1 MNDET
6 KNGILY
12 VVSGPSG
19 AGKSSIIKRAL
30 QSVQGFSYSVSF
42 TTRPARP
49 DETDGI
55 DYFFV
60 DNTGFDEII
69 EKNDFLEWAN
79 VHGYRYGTSKSHVEK
94 KLDEGYNIILDVD
107 VQGAVNIKNV
117 LPERTVTI
125 FVAPPSY
132 DDLSKRLSQRATEN
146 ERDLKK
152 RLEDA
157 KAELAKIP
165 YFDYLIVNSVLA
177 ESISQLIS
185 IIIAEQLKV
194 KRVAEH
200 LGQYTFFRNNP

>member
-19 AGKSSIIKRAL
+19 AGKSSIIKKAL

-42 TTRPARP
+42 TTRPVRP
-49 DETDGI
+49 DEADGI
-55 DYFFV
+55 
-60 DNTGFDEII
+60 DEII

-94 KLDEGYNIILDVD
+94 KLDDGYNIILDVD

>member
-1 MNDET
+1 M
-6 KNGILY
+6 
-12 VVSGPSG
+12 
-19 AGKSSIIKRAL
+19 
-30 QSVQGFSYSVSF
+30 
-42 TTRPARP
+42 
-49 DETDGI
+49 
-55 DYFFV
+55 
-60 DNTGFDEII
+60 
-69 EKNDFLEWAN
+69 
-79 VHGYRYGTSKSHVEK
+79 
-94 KLDEGYNIILDVD
+94 
-107 VQGAVNIKNV
+107 
-117 LPERTVTI
+117 
-125 FVAPPSY
+125 APPSY

-200 LGQYTFFRNNP
+200 LGQYKFFGNNP